1 MWINKKMCQS
11 VSDQEILF
19 TDLFHLELNTSH
31 VWNGFHTWSHP
42 KITLHVVSLSSFQ
55 YCPPGPSMPRTHH
68 HLTYYHHHCHHHWPH
83 HHHIIIITSTTSLAE
98 TSWWRHVGTGNGEGV
113 RRLPGRDG
121 SHPYNHQPT
130 YCTFWNCFSIVG
142 DQTIG
147 KSTIEWNE
155 IFPY

>member
-1 MWINKKMCQS
+1 MIRKHCSQTFFIWNWI
-11 VSDQEILF
+11 
-19 TDLFHLELNTSH
+19 FHMYEMDFIHGPIQKSH
-31 VWNGFHTWSHP
+31 C
-42 KITLHVVSLSSFQ
+42 IVSLSSFR

-147 KSTIEWNE
+147 KSTFEWNE
-155 IFPY
+155 KFPY

>member
-1 MWINKKMCQS
+1 MWINKIKWVKVS
-11 VSDQEILF
+11 VIRKHCLQTFFIWNWILHMYEMDF
-19 TDLFHLELNTSH
+19 IHGPIHKSH
-31 VWNGFHTWSHP
+31 C
-42 KITLHVVSLSSFQ
+42 IASLSSFR
-55 YCPPGPSMPRTHH
+55 YCPTGPFMPRTHD
-68 HLTYYHHHCHHHWPH
+68 HLTYCHHHCHHHWPH